1 MLERIR
7 EGSQGPW
14 AMAIIALIV
23 LSFVFAGVGS
33 YLTSSGTTAVATV
46 NGEEISAQELER
58 AYQNQRAQMESQF
71 GESIAQ
77 LFSSEQ
83 YLADFRRNVLD
94 RLIAEKLIQQQAQDM
109 GLRVSDEQIRETI
122 VQMPEFQFGG
132 QFDNERFQAIL
143 RQNGFQVADFRNY
156 LRTQMTQNQL
166 TAALTNSA
174 FSLDGEVELANALQ
188 RQTRDAKYAIV
199 SSSAFADSVEV
210 TDADVEAF
218 YNNNIASFDTEE
230 QVKLAYVK
238 LSVDDLKDRVSV
250 DEQAVRTYYDNNI
263 NSYGKEEE
271 RRVSHILIDAG
282 DDADAAREK
291 AQALKA
297 ELDNGA
303 DFAALAE
310 ANSDDTFSAEN
321 GGDLDFI
328 TPEMMDP
335 AFDEAA
341 FGLENVGDVSDVV
354 ETEFG
359 FHIIKLTEL
368 REAQIKSFDEVADEI
383 RDTLLYDAA
392 MEKYFEL
399 QNTMAEIAFEVPDT
413 LEDVANAVDLPVQ
426 ESVLFSRNTAPVEL
440 SSPAVLDVAF
450 SSQLVDEGLNSDI
463 IELDDE
469 NIVVVRVTEHLPQRT
484 QSLDEVREGIEASVK
499 ADKAKEAAEAWAF
512 DIAQQVRAGESVDDA
527 LAAKSVTWETAQA
540 VPRAGGTLARAIVDT
555 LFSLSLEGEKKVDV
569 ATTVSGDV
577 AVVELEAV
585 NAAPVLDAELGESLK
600 QRLAQM
606 QGQRVYQQYI
616 EALRAKADV
625 TVSAALQ

>member
-58 AYQNQRAQMESQF
+58 AYQNQRAQMESQY

-94 RLIAEKLIQQQAQDM
+94 RLIAEKLIQQQASDM

-122 VQMPEFQFGG
+122 VEMPEFQFGG

-143 RQNGFQVADFRNY
+143 RQNGFQVADFRDY
-156 LRTQMTQNQL
+156 LRVQMTQNQL
-166 TAALTNSA
+166 AAALTNSSFA
-174 FSLDGEVELANALQ
+174 LDGEVQQANALQ
-188 RQTRDAKYAIV
+188 RQTRNAKYVLI
-199 SSSAFADSVEV
+199 SADEFAGSVEV

-230 QVKLAYVK
+230 KVKLAYIK
-238 LSVDDLKDRVSV
+238 LSVEDLKARVSV
-250 DEQAVRTYYDNNI
+250 DDAAVRTYYDNNI
-263 NSYGKEEE
+263 SSYGTEEE
-271 RRVSHILIDAG
+271 RRVSHILIESG
-282 DDADAAREK
+282 DDVDGAREK
-291 AQALKA
+291 AESLKA
-297 ELDNGA
+297 ELDSGA
-303 DFAALAE
+303 DFAALAKE
-310 ANSDDTFSAEN
+310 NSDDAFSAEN

-335 AFDEAA
+335 AFDDAA
-341 FGLENVGDVSDVV
+341 FALANVGDISDVV

-359 FHIIKLTEL
+359 FHIIKLTDIK
-368 REAQIKSFDEVADEI
+368 EAQVKSYDEVASDI
-383 RDTLLYDAA
+383 RDSLLYDAA

-399 QNTMAEIAFEVPDT
+399 QNTLAEIAFEVPDT
-413 LEDVANAVDLPVQ
+413 LEDAANAVDLPVQ
-426 ESVLFSRNTAPVEL
+426 ESVLFSRNTAPAEL
-440 SSPAVLDVAF
+440 SLPGLLDTAF
-450 SSQLVDEGLNSDI
+450 SSELVEEGLNSDI

-469 NIVVVRVTEHLPQRT
+469 TVVVARVIEHQPQRT

-499 ADKAKEAAEAWAF
+499 AEKAKEAAEAWAF
-512 DIAQQVRAGESVDDA
+512 DIAQKVRAEESVESE
-527 LAAKSVTWETAQA
+527 LAEKSVAWETAAA
-540 VPRAGGTLARAIVDT
+540 VPRSGGTLARALVDT
-555 LFSLSLEGEKKVDV
+555 LFSLGLEGEDKVDV
-569 ATTVSGDV
+569 ATTVNGDV
-577 AVVELEAV
+577 AVVMLEGV
-585 NAAPVLDAELGESLK
+585 NAAPELEAEVGESLR
-600 QRLAQM
+600 QRLAQV

-616 EALRAKADV
+616 DALRANADV
-625 TVSAALQ
+625 TISQTL

>member
-188 RQTRDAKYAIV
+188 RQTRDAKYAVV

-282 DDADAAREK
+282 DDAGAAREK

-555 LFSLSLEGEKKVDV
+555 LFSLALEGEKKVDV
-569 ATTVSGDV
+569 ATTVNGDV

-625 TVSAALQ
+625 TVSAAL

>member
-58 AYQNQRAQMESQF
+58 AYQNQRAQMESQY

-94 RLIAEKLIQQQAQDM
+94 RLIAEKLIQQQATDM
-109 GLRVSDEQIRETI
+109 GLRVSDKQIRETI
-122 VQMPEFQFGG
+122 TQMPEFQFGG

-143 RQNGFQVADFRNY
+143 RQNGFQAADFRDY
-156 LRTQMTQNQL
+156 LRVQMTQNQL
-166 TAALTNSA
+166 AAALTNSSFA
-174 FSLDGEVELANALQ
+174 LDGEVQQANALQ
-188 RQTRDAKYAIV
+188 RQTRDAKYVLV
-199 SSSAFADSVEV
+199 SSDEFAGSIEV

-218 YNNNIASFDTEE
+218 YNNNIASFDTDE

-250 DEQAVRTYYDNNI
+250 DEEAVRTYYENNLG
-263 NSYGKEEE
+263 SYGKEEE
-271 RRVSHILIDAG
+271 RRVSHILIEAG
-282 DDADAAREK
+282 DDADAAK
-291 AQALKA
+291 AKAESLKA
-297 ELDNGA
+297 ELNNGA

-341 FGLENVGDVSDVV
+341 FALQNVGDVSDVV

-359 FHIIKLTEL
+359 FHIIKLTDL
-368 REAQIKSFDEVADEI
+368 KEAQVKSFDEVAGEI

-399 QNTMAEIAFEVPDT
+399 QNTLAEIAFEVPDT
-413 LEDVANAVDLPVQ
+413 LEDAANAVDLPVQ
-426 ESVLFSRNTAPVEL
+426 ESVVFSRNTAPADL
-440 SSPAVLDVAF
+440 SFPGLLDVAF
-450 SSQLVDEGLNSDI
+450 SSELIDEGLNSDI

-469 NIVVVRVTEHLPQRT
+469 TVVVARVIEHQPQRT
-484 QSLDEVREGIEASVK
+484 QSLEEVREGIEASVK
-499 ADKAKEAAEAWAF
+499 AEKSKEAAEAWAF
-512 DIAQQVRAGESVDDA
+512 DIAQKVRAGESVESE
-527 LAAKSVTWETAQA
+527 LAEKSVSWETATA
-540 VPRAGGTLARAIVDT
+540 VPRAGGTLARALVDT
-555 LFSLSLEGEKKVDV
+555 LFSLALEGEDKVDV
-569 ATTVSGDV
+569 ATTVNGDV
-577 AVVELEAV
+577 AVVMLENV
-585 NAAPVLDAELGESLK
+585 NAAPELENELGESLK
-600 QRLAQM
+600 QRLAQV

-616 EALRAKADV
+616 DALRANAEV
-625 TVSAALQ
+625 TISQTL

>member
-58 AYQNQRAQMESQF
+58 AYQNQRAQMESQY

-83 YLADFRRNVLD
+83 YLADFRKNVLD
-94 RLIAEKLIQQQAQDM
+94 RLIAEKLIQQQAAEM

-143 RQNGFQVADFRNY
+143 RQNGFQVADFRDY
-156 LRTQMTQNQL
+156 LRIQMTQNQL
-166 TAALTNSA
+166 TAALTNSSFA
-174 FSLDGEVELANALQ
+174 LDGEVEQANALQ
-188 RQTRDAKYAIV
+188 RQTRNAKYAMINAD
-199 SSSAFADSVEV
+199 AFADTVEV
-210 TDADVEAF
+210 TEADVEAF

-238 LSVDDLKDRVSV
+238 LSVEDLKSRVSV
-250 DEQAVRTYYDNNI
+250 DEDAVRTYYDNNI

-271 RRVSHILIDAG
+271 RRVSHILIEAG
-282 DDADAAREK
+282 DDADAARQK
-291 AQALKA
+291 AQSLKA

-303 DFAALAE
+303 GFAALAE

-341 FGLENVGDVSDVV
+341 FALESVGDISDVV
-354 ETEFG
+354 ETDFG
-359 FHIIKLTEL
+359 FHIVKLTDL
-368 REAQIKSFDEVADEI
+368 REAQVKAFDEVASEI

-413 LEDVANAVDLPVQ
+413 LEDVASAVDLPVQ
-426 ESVLFSRNTAPVEL
+426 ESILFSRNTAPVDL
-440 SSPAVLDVAF
+440 SAPALLDAAF
-450 SSQLVDEGLNSDI
+450 SAELVEEGLNSDI
-463 IELDDE
+463 IELDEE
-469 NIVVVRVTEHLPQRT
+469 NIVVVRVVEHLPQRT

-499 ADKAKEAAEAWAF
+499 AEKAREAAEAWAF
-512 DIAQQVRAGESVDDA
+512 DIAQKVRAGESVDEA
-527 LAAKSVTWETAQA
+527 LTAKSVSWETAED

-555 LFSLSLEGEKKVDV
+555 LFSLAPEGDNKVDV
-569 ATTVSGDV
+569 ATTVNGDV
-577 AVVELEAV
+577 AVVELAAV
-585 NAAPVLDAELGESLK
+585 NAAPVLEAGLGEGLK
-600 QRLAQM
+600 QRLAQV
-606 QGQRVYQQYI
+606 QGQRLYQQYV

-625 TVSAALQ
+625 TVSAAL

>member
-188 RQTRDAKYAIV
+188 RQTRDAKYAVI

-440 SSPAVLDVAF
+440 SSPAVLDAAF

-527 LAAKSVTWETAQA
+527 LAAKSVTWETVQA

-555 LFSLSLEGEKKVDV
+555 LFSLALEGEKKVDV
-569 ATTVSGDV
+569 ATTVNGDV

-625 TVSAALQ
+625 TVSAAL

>member
-58 AYQNQRAQMESQF
+58 AYQNQRAQMESQY

-94 RLIAEKLIQQQAQDM
+94 RLIAEKLIQQQASDM
-109 GLRVSDEQIRETI
+109 GLRISDEQIRKTI
-122 VQMPEFQFGG
+122 VEMPEFQFGG

-143 RQNGFQVADFRNY
+143 RQNGFQVADFRDY
-156 LRTQMTQNQL
+156 LRVQMTQNQL
-166 TAALTNSA
+166 AAALTNSSFA
-174 FSLDGEVELANALQ
+174 LDGEVQQANALQ
-188 RQTRDAKYAIV
+188 RQTRNAKYVLI
-199 SSSAFADSVEV
+199 SADEFAGSVEV

-230 QVKLAYVK
+230 KVKLAYIK
-238 LSVDDLKDRVSV
+238 LSVEDLKARVSV
-250 DEQAVRTYYDNNI
+250 DDAAVRTYYDNNI
-263 NSYGKEEE
+263 SSYGTEEE
-271 RRVSHILIDAG
+271 RRVSHILIESG
-282 DDADAAREK
+282 DDVDGAREK
-291 AQALKA
+291 AESLKA
-297 ELDNGA
+297 ELDSGA
-303 DFAALAE
+303 DFAALAKE
-310 ANSDDTFSAEN
+310 NSDDTFSAEN

-335 AFDEAA
+335 AFDDAA
-341 FGLENVGDVSDVV
+341 FALANVGDISDVV

-359 FHIIKLTEL
+359 FHIIKLTDIK
-368 REAQIKSFDEVADEI
+368 EAQVKSYDEVASDI
-383 RDTLLYDAA
+383 RDSLLYDAA

-399 QNTMAEIAFEVPDT
+399 QNTLAEIAFEVPDT
-413 LEDVANAVDLPVQ
+413 LEDAANAVDLPVQ
-426 ESVLFSRNTAPVEL
+426 ESVLFSRNTAPAEL
-440 SSPAVLDVAF
+440 SLPGLLDTAF
-450 SSQLVDEGLNSDI
+450 SSELVEEGLNSDT

-469 NIVVVRVTEHLPQRT
+469 TVVVARVIEHQPQRT

-499 ADKAKEAAEAWAF
+499 AEKAKEAAEAWAF
-512 DIAQQVRAGESVDDA
+512 DIAQKVRAEESVESE
-527 LAAKSVTWETAQA
+527 LAEKSVAWETASA
-540 VPRAGGTLARAIVDT
+540 VPRSGGTLARALVDT
-555 LFSLSLEGEKKVDV
+555 LFSLGLEGEDKVDV
-569 ATTVSGDV
+569 ATTVNGDV
-577 AVVELEAV
+577 AVVMLEGV
-585 NAAPVLDAELGESLK
+585 NAAPELEAELGESLR
-600 QRLAQM
+600 QRLAQV

-616 EALRAKADV
+616 DALRANADV
-625 TVSAALQ
+625 TISQTL

>member
-58 AYQNQRAQMESQF
+58 AYQNQRAQMESQY
-71 GESIAQ
+71 GEGIAQ

-94 RLIAEKLIQQQAQDM
+94 RLIAEKLIQQQATEM

-132 QFDNERFQAIL
+132 QFDNERFQTIL

-156 LRTQMTQNQL
+156 LRVQMTQNQL
-166 TAALTNSA
+166 AAALTNSA
-174 FSLDGEVELANALQ
+174 FALDAEVTQANALQ
-188 RQTRDAKYAIV
+188 RQTRDAKYLLV
-199 SSSAFADSVEV
+199 SSDEFASSVEV
-210 TDADVEAF
+210 TEEDIEAF

-238 LSVDDLKDRVSV
+238 LSVDALKSRVTV
-250 DEQAVRTYYDNNI
+250 DESAVRTYYDNNI
-263 NSYGKEEE
+263 GSYGTEEQ
-271 RRVSHILIDAG
+271 RRVSHILIEAG
-282 DDADAAREK
+282 DDAEAAKEK
-291 AQALKA
+291 AQSLKA
-297 ELDNGA
+297 QLDDGA
-303 DFAALAE
+303 EFAVLAQE
-310 ANSDDTFSAEN
+310 NSDDTFSAEN

-341 FGLENVGDVSDVV
+341 FALKNVGDVSDVV

-359 FHIIKLTEL
+359 FHIIKLTDL
-368 REAQIKSFDEVADEI
+368 KEADVKTFEEVADEI

-413 LEDVANAVDLPVQ
+413 LEDVANAVDLRVQ
-426 ESVLFSRNTAPVEL
+426 ESALFSRNTAPVEL
-440 SSPAVLDVAF
+440 SSPAVLDAAF
-450 SSQLVDEGLNSDI
+450 SSELVEERLNSDL

-469 NIVVVRVTEHLPQRT
+469 TVVVMRVVDHMPQRT
-484 QSLDEVREGIEASVK
+484 QSLDEVREGITETVK
-499 ADKAKEAAEAWAF
+499 ANKAKEAAEAWAM
-512 DIAQQVRAGESVDDA
+512 DIASKVRAGETVEP
-527 LAAKSVTWETAQA
+527 LLEAKSASWQSVEA

-555 LFSLSLEGEKKVDV
+555 LFSLALEGDKNVDV
-569 ATTVSGDV
+569 ATTVNGDV
-577 AVVELEAV
+577 AVVQLAGVNPAPELD
-585 NAAPVLDAELGESLK
+585 NELGESLK
-600 QRLAQM
+600 QRLAQV
-606 QGQRVYQQYI
+606 QGQRGYQQYI
-616 EALRAKADV
+616 EALRASADI
-625 TVSAALQ
+625 SISQAL

>member
-83 YLADFRRNVLD
+83 YLADFRKNVLD
-94 RLIAEKLIQQQAQDM
+94 RLIAEKLIQQQAAEM
-109 GLRVSDEQIRETI
+109 GLRVSDKQIRETI
-122 VQMPEFQFGG
+122 TQMPEFQFGG

-143 RQNGFQVADFRNY
+143 RQNGFQVADFRDY
-156 LRTQMTQNQL
+156 LRIQMTQNQL
-166 TAALTNSA
+166 TAALTNSSFA
-174 FSLDGEVELANALQ
+174 LDGEVEQANALQ
-188 RQTRDAKYAIV
+188 RQTRDAKYAMV
-199 SSSAFADSVEV
+199 NTDAFADSVEV
-210 TDADVEAF
+210 TDADVDAF
-218 YNNNIASFDTEE
+218 YNNNIASFDTQE
-230 QVKLAYVK
+230 QIKLAYVK
-238 LSVDDLKDRVSV
+238 LSVEDLKSRVSV
-250 DEQAVRTYYDNNI
+250 DDDAVRTYYDNNI
-263 NSYGKEEE
+263 SSYGKEEE

-282 DDADAAREK
+282 EDADAARQK
-291 AQALKA
+291 AESLKA

-341 FGLENVGDVSDVV
+341 FALQNVGDVSGVV
-354 ETEFG
+354 ETDFG
-359 FHIIKLTEL
+359 FHIIKLTDL
-368 REAQIKSFDEVADEI
+368 REAQVKSFDEVAAEI

-413 LEDVANAVDLPVQ
+413 LEDVSGAVDLPVQ
-426 ESVLFSRNTAPVEL
+426 ETELFSQNTAPAEL
-440 SSPAVLDVAF
+440 SAPALLEVAF
-450 SSQLVDEGLNSDI
+450 SPELIEEGLNSDI

-469 NIVVVRVTEHLPQRT
+469 NIVVVRVVEHLPQRT
-484 QSLDEVREGIEASVK
+484 QSLDEVRASIEASVK
-499 ADKAKEAAEAWAF
+499 AEKAKEAAEAWVF
-512 DIAQQVRAGESVDDA
+512 EIAQKVRAGESVDDI
-527 LAAKSVTWETAQA
+527 LAAKSVTWETAAA

-555 LFSLSLEGEKKVDV
+555 LFSLALEGDDKVDV
-569 ATTVSGDV
+569 ATTASGDV
-577 AVVELEAV
+577 AIVELEAV
-585 NAAPVLDAELGESLK
+585 NPAPVLEAELGESLR
-600 QRLAQM
+600 QRLAQVE
-606 QGQRVYQQYI
+606 GQRLYQQYVD
-616 EALRAKADV
+616 ALRAKADV
-625 TVSAALQ
+625 TVSAAL

>member
-58 AYQNQRAQMESQF
+58 AYQNQRAQMESQY

-94 RLIAEKLIQQQAQDM
+94 RLIAEKLIQQQASDM
-109 GLRVSDEQIRETI
+109 GLRVSDEQIRKTI
-122 VQMPEFQFGG
+122 VEMPEFQFGG

-143 RQNGFQVADFRNY
+143 RQNGFQVADFRDY
-156 LRTQMTQNQL
+156 LRVQMTQNQL
-166 TAALTNSA
+166 AAALTNSSFA
-174 FSLDGEVELANALQ
+174 LDGEVQQANALQ
-188 RQTRDAKYAIV
+188 RQTRNAKYVLI
-199 SSSAFADSVEV
+199 SADEFAGSVEV

-230 QVKLAYVK
+230 KVKLAYIK
-238 LSVDDLKDRVSV
+238 LSVEDLKARVSV
-250 DEQAVRTYYDNNI
+250 DDAAVRTYYDNNI
-263 NSYGKEEE
+263 SSYGTEEE
-271 RRVSHILIDAG
+271 RRVSHILIESG
-282 DDADAAREK
+282 DDVDGAREK
-291 AQALKA
+291 AESLKA
-297 ELDNGA
+297 ELDSGA
-303 DFAALAE
+303 DFAALAKE
-310 ANSDDTFSAEN
+310 NSDDTFSAEN

-335 AFDEAA
+335 AFDDAA
-341 FGLENVGDVSDVV
+341 FALANVGDISDVV

-359 FHIIKLTEL
+359 FHIIKLTDIK
-368 REAQIKSFDEVADEI
+368 EAQVKSYDEVASDI
-383 RDTLLYDAA
+383 RDSLLYDAA

-399 QNTMAEIAFEVPDT
+399 QNTLAEIAFEVPDT
-413 LEDVANAVDLPVQ
+413 LEDAANAVDLPVQ
-426 ESVLFSRNTAPVEL
+426 ESVLFSRNTAPAEL
-440 SSPAVLDVAF
+440 SLPGLLDTAF
-450 SSQLVDEGLNSDI
+450 SSELVEEGLNSDI

-469 NIVVVRVTEHLPQRT
+469 TVVVARVIEHQPQRT

-499 ADKAKEAAEAWAF
+499 AEKAKEAAEAWAF
-512 DIAQQVRAGESVDDA
+512 DIAQKVRAEESVESE
-527 LAAKSVTWETAQA
+527 LAEKSVAWETAAA
-540 VPRAGGTLARAIVDT
+540 VPRSGGTLARALVDT
-555 LFSLSLEGEKKVDV
+555 LFSLGLEGEDKVDV
-569 ATTVSGDV
+569 ATTVNGDV
-577 AVVELEAV
+577 AVVMLEGV
-585 NAAPVLDAELGESLK
+585 NAAPELEAELGESLR
-600 QRLAQM
+600 QRLAQV

-616 EALRAKADV
+616 DALRANADV
-625 TVSAALQ
+625 TISQTL

>member
-58 AYQNQRAQMESQF
+58 AYQNQRAQMESQY

-83 YLADFRRNVLD
+83 YLADFRKNVLD
-94 RLIAEKLIQQQAQDM
+94 RLIAEKLIQQQAAEM

-143 RQNGFQVADFRNY
+143 RQNGFQVADFRDY
-156 LRTQMTQNQL
+156 LRIQMTQNQL
-166 TAALTNSA
+166 TAALTNSSFA
-174 FSLDGEVELANALQ
+174 LDGEVEQANALQ
-188 RQTRDAKYAIV
+188 RQTRNAKYAMV
-199 SSSAFADSVEV
+199 NADAFADTVEV
-210 TDADVEAF
+210 TEADVEAF

-238 LSVDDLKDRVSV
+238 LSAEDLKSRVSV
-250 DEQAVRTYYDNNI
+250 DEDAVRTYYDNNI

-271 RRVSHILIDAG
+271 RRVSHILIEAG
-282 DDADAAREK
+282 DDADAARQK
-291 AQALKA
+291 AQSLKA

-341 FGLENVGDVSDVV
+341 FGLESVGDISDVV
-354 ETEFG
+354 ETDFG
-359 FHIIKLTEL
+359 FHIVKLTDL
-368 REAQIKSFDEVADEI
+368 REAQVKAFDEVASEI
-383 RDTLLYDAA
+383 RDALLYDAA

-413 LEDVANAVDLPVQ
+413 LEDVASAVDLPVQ
-426 ESVLFSRNTAPVEL
+426 ESVLFSRNTAPVDL
-440 SSPAVLDVAF
+440 SAPALLDAAF
-450 SSQLVDEGLNSDI
+450 SAELVEEGLNSDI
-463 IELDDE
+463 IELDEE
-469 NIVVVRVTEHLPQRT
+469 NIVVVRVVEHLPQRT

-499 ADKAKEAAEAWAF
+499 AEKAREAAEAWAF
-512 DIAQQVRAGESVDDA
+512 DIAQKVRAGESVEEA
-527 LAAKSVTWETAQA
+527 LNAKSVSWETAED

-555 LFSLSLEGEKKVDV
+555 LFSLAPEGDNKVDV
-569 ATTVSGDV
+569 ATTVNGDV
-577 AVVELEAV
+577 AVVELAAV
-585 NAAPVLDAELGESLK
+585 NAAPVLEAGLGEGLK
-600 QRLAQM
+600 QRLAQV
-606 QGQRVYQQYI
+606 QGQRLYQQYV

-625 TVSAALQ
+625 TVSAAL

>member
-291 AQALKA
+291 AQSLKA

-440 SSPAVLDVAF
+440 SSPAVLDAAF

-625 TVSAALQ
+625 TVSAAL

>member
-166 TAALTNSA
+166 TAALTNST

-188 RQTRDAKYAIV
+188 RQTRDAKYAVV

-341 FGLENVGDVSDVV
+341 FGLANVGDVSDVV

-555 LFSLSLEGEKKVDV
+555 LFSLALEGEKKVDV
-569 ATTVSGDV
+569 ATTVNGDV

>member
-1 MLERIR
+1 
-7 EGSQGPW
+7 
-14 AMAIIALIV
+14 MAIIALIV

-58 AYQNQRAQMESQF
+58 AYQNQRAQMESQY

-83 YLADFRRNVLD
+83 YLADFRKNVLD
-94 RLIAEKLIQQQAQDM
+94 RLIAEKLIQQQAAEM

-143 RQNGFQVADFRNY
+143 RQNGFQVADFRDY
-156 LRTQMTQNQL
+156 LRIQMTQNQL
-166 TAALTNSA
+166 TAALTNSSFA
-174 FSLDGEVELANALQ
+174 LDGEVEQANALQ
-188 RQTRDAKYAIV
+188 RQTRNAKYAMINAD
-199 SSSAFADSVEV
+199 AFADTVEV
-210 TDADVEAF
+210 TEADVEAF

-238 LSVDDLKDRVSV
+238 LSVEDLKSRVSV
-250 DEQAVRTYYDNNI
+250 DEDAVRTYYDNNI

-271 RRVSHILIDAG
+271 RRVSHILIEAG
-282 DDADAAREK
+282 DDADAARQK
-291 AQALKA
+291 AQSLKA

-341 FGLENVGDVSDVV
+341 FALESVGDISDVV
-354 ETEFG
+354 ETDFG
-359 FHIIKLTEL
+359 FHIVKLTDL
-368 REAQIKSFDEVADEI
+368 REAQVKAFDEVASEI

-413 LEDVANAVDLPVQ
+413 LEDVASAVDLPVQ
-426 ESVLFSRNTAPVEL
+426 ESVLFSRNTAPVDL
-440 SSPAVLDVAF
+440 SAPALLDAAF
-450 SSQLVDEGLNSDI
+450 SAELVEEGLNSDI
-463 IELDDE
+463 IELDEE
-469 NIVVVRVTEHLPQRT
+469 NIVVVRVVEHLPQRT

-499 ADKAKEAAEAWAF
+499 AEKAREAAEAWAF
-512 DIAQQVRAGESVDDA
+512 DIAQKVRAGESVDEA
-527 LAAKSVTWETAQA
+527 LTAKSVSWETAED

-555 LFSLSLEGEKKVDV
+555 LFSLAPEGDNKVDV
-569 ATTVSGDV
+569 ATTVNGDV
-577 AVVELEAV
+577 AVVELAAV
-585 NAAPVLDAELGESLK
+585 NAAPVLEAGLGEGLK
-600 QRLAQM
+600 QRLAQV
-606 QGQRVYQQYI
+606 QGQRLYQQYV

-625 TVSAALQ
+625 TVSAAL

>member
-58 AYQNQRAQMESQF
+58 AYQNQRAQMESQY

-94 RLIAEKLIQQQAQDM
+94 RLIAEKLIQQQASDM
-109 GLRVSDEQIRETI
+109 GLRVSDEQIREAI
-122 VQMPEFQFGG
+122 VEMPEFQFGG

-143 RQNGFQVADFRNY
+143 RQNGFQVADFRDY
-156 LRTQMTQNQL
+156 LRVQMTQNQL
-166 TAALTNSA
+166 AAALTNSSFA
-174 FSLDGEVELANALQ
+174 LDGEVQQANALQ
-188 RQTRDAKYAIV
+188 RQTRNAKYVLI
-199 SSSAFADSVEV
+199 SADEFAGSVEV

-230 QVKLAYVK
+230 KVKLAYIK
-238 LSVDDLKDRVSV
+238 LSVEDLKARVSV
-250 DEQAVRTYYDNNI
+250 DDAAVRTYYDNNI
-263 NSYGKEEE
+263 SSYGTEEE
-271 RRVSHILIDAG
+271 RRVSHILIESG
-282 DDADAAREK
+282 DDVDGAREK
-291 AQALKA
+291 AESLKA
-297 ELDNGA
+297 ELDSGA
-303 DFAALAE
+303 DFAALAKE
-310 ANSDDTFSAEN
+310 NSDDTFSAEN

-335 AFDEAA
+335 AFNDAA
-341 FGLENVGDVSDVV
+341 FALANVGDISDVV

-359 FHIIKLTEL
+359 FHIIKLTDIK
-368 REAQIKSFDEVADEI
+368 EAQVKSYDEVASDI
-383 RDTLLYDAA
+383 RDSLLYDAA

-399 QNTMAEIAFEVPDT
+399 QNTLAEIAFEVPDT
-413 LEDVANAVDLPVQ
+413 LEDAANAVDLPVQ
-426 ESVLFSRNTAPVEL
+426 ESVLFSRNTAPAEL
-440 SSPAVLDVAF
+440 SLPGLLDTAF
-450 SSQLVDEGLNSDI
+450 SSELVEEGLNSDI

-469 NIVVVRVTEHLPQRT
+469 TVVVARVIEHQPQRT

-499 ADKAKEAAEAWAF
+499 AEKAKEAAEAWAF
-512 DIAQQVRAGESVDDA
+512 DIAQKVRAEESVEGE
-527 LAAKSVTWETAQA
+527 LAEKSVAWQTAAA
-540 VPRAGGTLARAIVDT
+540 VPRSGGTLARALVDT
-555 LFSLSLEGEKKVDV
+555 LFSLGLEGEDKVDV
-569 ATTVSGDV
+569 ATTVNGDV
-577 AVVELEAV
+577 AVVMLEGV
-585 NAAPVLDAELGESLK
+585 NAAPELEAELGESLR
-600 QRLAQM
+600 QRLAQV

-616 EALRAKADV
+616 DALRANADV
-625 TVSAALQ
+625 TISQTL

>member
-188 RQTRDAKYAIV
+188 RQTRDAKYAVV

-282 DDADAAREK
+282 DDADAARKK
-291 AQALKA
+291 AQSLKA

-569 ATTVSGDV
+569 ATTVNGDV

-625 TVSAALQ
+625 TVSAAL